1 MSEEA
6 PSLYFLYVRA
16 KLSWGF
22 ACRLVPFGKSR
33 MTMKA
38 PPPSTLLGALAYP
51 LARSLDWSEVLLGD
65 GKEVSGADRVR
76 KFVVSAHAKLSS
88 SLAVK
93 ADINRVFWFDRHPQR
108 KEVKTDA
115 IALERVYTSPVPGAR
130 ESEME
135 LIYIVRSEPASRVL
149 GEKWVPLLEAGGWSL
164 TRVGQKEGLV
174 SVEDVKLAEARV
186 LEGNK
191 VKTSF
196 YFPLEAC
203 FSPPRGSW
211 IQEFFVDP
219 WKVGI
224 GDYVGARRLPFIIPY
239 SVQEGGPTEVEVQLE
254 PKRGI
259 AIRCDEHTIISLRRW
274 LGL

>member
-93 ADINRVFWFDRHPQR
+93 ADINRVFWFDFQR

-115 IALERVYTSPVPGAR
+115 IALERVYASPATGAR
-130 ESEME
+130 EGRME
-135 LIYIVRSEPASRVL
+135 LIYIVKPGLAEGVL
-149 GEKWVPLLEAGGWSL
+149 GEKWASLLEAGGWSL
-164 TRVGQKEGLV
+164 TRVGQKEGLI
-174 SVEDVKLAEARV
+174 SVEYVKLAEARV
-186 LEGNK
+186 LEDNK
-191 VKTSF
+191 VKTDF

-203 FSPPRGSW
+203 SSPPRGSW

-219 WKVGI
+219 WEVGI
-224 GDYVGARRLPFIIPY
+224 GDYTGARRLPFIIPY
-239 SVQEGGPTEVEVQLE
+239 SVQEEGPTEVEAQLE
-254 PKRGI
+254 PERGI
-259 AIRCDEHTIISLRRW
+259 AIRCGEHTIISLRRW
-274 LGL
+274 LSL